1 MRRFLE
7 FTVILLFA
15 AVAAL
20 AQQVGPIHPAPSGSS
35 TLEQIPLHPKVKP
48 PPIPTQQ
55 IIQHFAAND
64 AKYEAAF
71 KKFGYLQTI
80 YVEELDGQN
89 GGPTGTY
96 GVKVELFLKPDGKRF
111 ERLLGKTTS
120 TLQYLHLSS
129 LDLEVIAEMPFF
141 PLAGSAASHYNF
153 HYRGTQKLDKLTT
166 YVFRVEPKKVV
177 AGQPSFSGLIW
188 VDTKDLAI
196 VKSYGQ
202 FVNGRHRSAGA
213 LPFTYF
219 DTYRA
224 NIDGKYWFPVFIRS
238 NDHIQVSGNEIPIRL
253 IVRSTDFHPGKPVLP
268 APSTSH

>member
-1 MRRFLE
+1 M
-7 FTVILLFA
+7 ILLLA
-15 AVAAL
+15 AAAAR

-35 TLEQIPLHPKVKP
+35 NIEQIPLHPEVSP
-48 PPIPTQQ
+48 PAIPTQQ
-55 IIQHFAAND
+55 IIQRFAANE

-71 KKFGYLQTI
+71 KKFGYLETI

-96 GVKVELFLKPDGKRF
+96 GVKVELFLNPQGKRY

-129 LDLEVIAEMPFF
+129 LDLEVIAEMPLF
-141 PLAGSAASHYNF
+141 PLAGAAASHYNF
-153 HYRGTQKLDKLTT
+153 DYRGTQKLDELTT

-177 AGQPSFSGLIW
+177 TGQPSFSGLIW

-202 FVNGRHRSAGA
+202 FVNGRHRSSSA
-213 LPFTYF
+213 LPFTFF
-219 DTYRA
+219 DTYRG
-224 NIDGKYWFPVFIRS
+224 NIDGKYWFPIYIRS
-238 NDHIQVSGNEIPIRL
+238 DDQMQVSGNEIPIRL
-253 IVRSTDFHPGKPVLP
+253 IIRSSDFHPGKPVLP
-268 APSTSH
+268 APAASH